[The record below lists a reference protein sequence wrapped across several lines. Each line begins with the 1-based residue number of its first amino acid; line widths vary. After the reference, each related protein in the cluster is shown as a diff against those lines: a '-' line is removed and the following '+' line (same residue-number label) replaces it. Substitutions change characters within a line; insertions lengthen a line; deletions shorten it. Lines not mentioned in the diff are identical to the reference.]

1 MTAHHIAIQQTGLV
15 TSVGLNAAQSCAAFR
30 AKISN
35 PSETRFIDS
44 AGEWIMAHEV
54 MLSQPWRGL
63 PRLA

>member
-30 AKISN
+30 AKISS

-44 AGEWIMAHEV
+44 AGE
-54 MLSQPWRGL
+54 S
-63 PRLA
+63 